1 MGDAPPLTHW
11 SKTGCCC
18 REAAGTASACGG
30 VGPIALM
37 MLRRRRRARREGGE
51 RVLDIGL
58 VGAFEIYWLEA
69 NWPEVAGDDATEVC
83 ESMKSEEGERQL
95 ILL

>member
-1 MGDAPPLTHW
+1 
-11 SKTGCCC
+11 
-18 REAAGTASACGG
+18 
-30 VGPIALM
+30 M
-37 MLRRRRRARREGGE
+37 MLREERGVRAERGGE

-58 VGAFEIYWLEA
+58 VGAFEILLA
-69 NWPEVAGDDATEVC
+69 RSNWPEGPGDDATEVC